1 MDNKKDDSYYAKKA
15 LDNLFAIKKYL
26 GDKSYSDFVLNDELV
41 DAVMF
46 RLIQLIENIKGIS
59 KEFKN
64 SHPLVPWGQITGFR
78 NGIVHEYGKTDYTIV
93 YEIITD
99 GLDQLEDVL
108 HKIL

>member
-1 MDNKKDDSYYAKKA
+1 MDNKKDDSYNAKKA

-59 KEFKN
+59 KEFKI
-64 SHPLVPWGQITGFR
+64 LILWFRGAKLWGFEM
-78 NGIVHEYGKTDYTIV
+78 VSYTNMAKR
-93 YEIITD
+93 IIR
-99 GLDQLEDVL
+99 LFMKL
-108 HKIL
+108 

>member
-1 MDNKKDDSYYAKKA
+1 MDNKKTIPITPKKA

-26 GDKSYSDFVLNDELV
+26 GDKSYSDFLLNDELV

-64 SHPLVPWGQITGFR
+64 SQPLVPWGQIVGF
-78 NGIVHEYGKTDYTIV
+78 
-93 YEIITD
+93 
-99 GLDQLEDVL
+99 
-108 HKIL
+108 